1 MLRIHRVSQRHA
13 KRQRGSGIWLTDHD
27 LGLNICYASL
37 SQRYWPNAVLLL
49 IKLHRLTFTLFL
61 SVIVYSLSMPRIHS
75 ISLPETI
82 FITAMSGIIVALVI
96 LDIFL
101 VNNAVKQALIE
112 RSLRYKQLKNIAIKS
127 FSMISK
133 P

>member
-1 MLRIHRVSQRHA
+1 
-13 KRQRGSGIWLTDHD
+13 
-27 LGLNICYASL
+27 
-37 SQRYWPNAVLLL
+37 
-49 IKLHRLTFTLFL
+49 
-61 SVIVYSLSMPRIHS
+61 MPRIHS